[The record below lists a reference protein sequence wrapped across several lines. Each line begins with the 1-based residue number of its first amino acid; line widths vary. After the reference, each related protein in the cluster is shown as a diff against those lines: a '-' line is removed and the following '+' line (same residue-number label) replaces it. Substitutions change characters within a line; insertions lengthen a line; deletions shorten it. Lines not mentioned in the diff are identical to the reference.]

1 MKNLA
6 KQNSDGRA
14 SWEETGR
21 ANALRRKCKWY
32 NQGTEKKTWGE
43 MRSEK

>member
-21 ANALRRKCKWY
+21 ANALRRKCKWKEM
-32 NQGTEKKTWGE
+32 QIKEQEKKDVG
-43 MRSEK
+43 